1 LVMDWTTRFE
11 SLKMQSE
18 AEIARLKTQIKW
30 LKFGIVTVSIV
41 GIAGTVAGFVYR
53 ATR

>member
-1 LVMDWTTRFE
+1 LVMDWTTRYE
-11 SLKMQSE
+11 NLKLQSE
-18 AEIARLKTQIKW
+18 AEIARLKTRIKW

-41 GIAGTVAGFVYR
+41 GIAGTIAGFVYG